1 MFTGVLFDALDH
13 ASLSRRRSAAPACP
27 CWSSPRCSAP
37 PRWRTGSPPSRL
49 PVSAKLPGLPGLA
62 AHWRPVLTPALDA
75 LAARDGG
82 PVVDCRSGGY
92 AAQWRAPAERTLAV
106 DGVPAARR
114 RADRRLHF
122 AKHTRGLVARA
133 LLEAGARETST
144 LDRVAD
150 VVARAGDGPGWE
162 SSWPGRPAASPAR
175 CG

>member
-1 MFTGVLFDALDH
+1 MLVFSALFGATALAD
-13 ASLSRRRSAAPACP
+13 RIPAF
-27 CWSSPRCSAP
+27 
-37 PRWRTGSPPSRL
+37 RL

-106 DGVPAARR
+106 DVFQLRDGERTVVS
-114 RADRRLHF
+114 HF

-162 SSWPGRPAASPAR
+162 VELARPSGGKPGALRVILPE
-175 CG
+175 G